1 MSLKF
6 FEQYALCFLVWL
18 GTAVGG
24 AVLVVQG
31 WQHIAALEHEL
42 NFANRKLAEER
53 DLSTRQAAAM
63 FDVGQRYDEVRGMAM
78 QQAKIIDSCSQ
89 RDHRP
94 IVIVDSTGRIVQT
107 VTGVQ

>member
-1 MSLKF
+1 MRLHLRRIPALSDRPCGTAKGGRMSLKF

-63 FDVGQRYDEVRGMAM
+63 FDVGQRYDEVRGME
-78 QQAKIIDSCSQ
+78 I
-89 RDHRP
+89 
-94 IVIVDSTGRIVQT
+94 GRA
-107 VTGVQ
+107 

>member
-1 MSLKF
+1 MRLKF
-6 FEQYALCFLVWL
+6 IEQYALFFLVWL

-24 AVLVVQG
+24 AVLVAQG
-31 WQHIAALEHEL
+31 RQHIANLEHEL
-42 NFANRKLAEER
+42 GYTNRKLAEEK
-53 DLSTRQAAAM
+53 DLTARQGAAM
-63 FDVGQRYDEVRGMAM
+63 FDIGRRYDEVRGMAM

-94 IVIVDSTGRIVQT
+94 IVIVDSTGRIMQT